1 MSSAGQRQQE
11 TVKKSVIP
19 GIPGQ
24 PVAQETLF
32 SAHPTHT
39 QQVKDGGQEGGAPG
53 WKGTGGFCLLSAGLG
68 REVVLAVN
76 SLNLVIQEHPK

>member
-1 MSSAGQRQQE
+1 MGGRVSSAGQRQQE

-24 PVAQETLF
+24 PVSQETLF
-32 SAHPTHT
+32 SAQPTHT

-53 WKGTGGFCLLSAGLG
+53 WKEGPVASAFYQQ
-68 REVVLAVN
+68 V
-76 SLNLVIQEHPK
+76 

>member
-1 MSSAGQRQQE
+1 MGQRQP
-11 TVKKSVIP
+11 VKKSVIP

-39 QQVKDGGQEGGAPG
+39 QSGEGRRPGGQCSWVGRGA
-53 WKGTGGFCLLSAGLG
+53 GGFCLLSAGPG